1 MKKWLVSVSLFLLV
15 LAGCA
20 QQTKQENEFIV
31 EGTVLHVQ
39 DSTIL
44 LSKRSDLSQK
54 DLNKTYDDWMS
65 DDYDLMSIS
74 NLDGVQVGMII
85 RVLVEGGMLEIYPI
99 QAKGKSYEV
108 INQIEK
114 IPNDDSEL
122 TTTRQEQSYSQ
133 QLRHLFPE
141 AEGANQLFH
150 GYGEYGHFQTLNT
163 AQLLGSTF
171 QLLFDGYMMDG
182 RGEGSERVFQ
192 LIYEV
197 SDQEVI
203 EHIYNHDPYKQLN
216 NERLLSSIIPDKIIL
231 KSPLQLGNSWS
242 ETFVYNEKDYI
253 ALTEIVGIKTTDKG
267 KMQYETLTTVC
278 GIDGDEGNCYKESR
292 IFTEGSGMTS
302 FSNLF
307 LSNHHEM
314 NDEGLELYLFG
325 YQLSAENISFEK

>member
-85 RVLVEGGMLEIYPI
+85 RVLVEGDMLEIYPI

-122 TTTRQEQSYSQ
+122 TTPPQEQSYSQ
-133 QLRHLFPE
+133 QLRDLFPKN
-141 AEGANQLFH
+141 EGANQLFH

-182 RGEGSERVFQ
+182 RGEGSERSFQ
-192 LIYEV
+192 LIYEIT
-197 SDQEVI
+197 DQEVI
-203 EHIYNHDPYKQLN
+203 EHIYNHDPYKQLK

-231 KSPLQLGNSWS
+231 KSPLELGNSWS

-278 GIDGDEGNCYKESR
+278 GIEGMRGIAIKKVVSLLRGVE
-292 IFTEGSGMTS
+292 
-302 FSNLF
+302 
-307 LSNHHEM
+307 
-314 NDEGLELYLFG
+314 
-325 YQLSAENISFEK
+325 

>member
-1 MKKWLVSVSLFLLV
+1 MV
-15 LAGCA
+15 LRVW
-20 QQTKQENEFIV
+20 V
-31 EGTVLHVQ
+31 EE
-39 DSTIL
+39 DI
-44 LSKRSDLSQK
+44 
-54 DLNKTYDDWMS
+54 
-65 DDYDLMSIS
+65 
-74 NLDGVQVGMII
+74 
-85 RVLVEGGMLEIYPI
+85 LEIYPVH
-99 QAKGKSYEV
+99 AKGKSYEV
-108 INQIEK
+108 INQIKK
-114 IPNDDSEL
+114 ISNDDSKL
-122 TTTRQEQSYSQ
+122 TTQHLEQSYSQ
-133 QLRHLFPE
+133 QLRNLFPE
-141 AEGANQLFH
+141 VEGANQLFH

-203 EHIYNHDPYKQLN
+203 EHIYNHDPYKQLEN
-216 NERLLSSIIPDKIIL
+216 DRLLTSIIQDKIIL
-231 KSPLQLGNSWS
+231 KSPLELGNSWS

-278 GIDGDEGNCYKESR
+278 GIEGYEESCYKESR

-307 LSNHHEM
+307 LSNHNQM
-314 NDEGLELYLFG
+314 NDEELELYLFG